1 MKINILKESK
11 IWVDDKIININQ
23 ATQICEKYGVDY
35 NNSYSDASKHKS
47 SGYNV
52 LVFLGYL
59 FIGIA
64 SIVLMSENWEEIP
77 KMLRTFALITIT
89 FGINIYASLI
99 YNSKPQKSIG
109 LFFLG
114 GLMYGVSIILIAQ
127 IYHLGE
133 HMPDGIFW
141 WAVGILPFVV
151 ITKNNYL
158 MLLTFVL
165 ATIWF
170 GVEFFEYDNTKLFYF
185 VFMAFSIYGVIKYPQ
200 NILNF
205 IVNLL
210 VIPIVLMI
218 VFIENYS
225 LEFGEYWLI
234 FLGLLFLIFNF
245 GFILQSLKNSKF
257 QIYSTVLKFIIIF
270 VIVVN
275 LMFLTYYYSWKE
287 AKLLSFHII
296 FSKDSVLIAGILFLI
311 GSSIATYYK
320 KYSALLWGGLFVLTA
335 ILQLFIANIEPIH
348 MQIIY
353 NLVFVIFA
361 ISLIIIGINT
371 FKSSYFF
378 LGVSLILLFAFIRYI
393 DLVGGYI
400 GTSILFM
407 VLAVIMLGSAK
418 YWRVSFVK

>member
-23 ATQICEKYGVDY
+23 ATQICEKYGIDY
-35 NNSYSDASKHKS
+35 NNAYNDASKHKS
-47 SGYNV
+47 SGYNA

-89 FGINIYASLI
+89 FGINIYASLN
-99 YNSKPQKSIG
+99 YNSKPQKSTG

-141 WAVGILPFVV
+141 WAMGILPFAV

-170 GVEFFEYDNTKLFYF
+170 GVEFFEYDNTKLFYLIF
-185 VFMAFSIYGVIKYPQ
+185 VAFSIYGVIKYPQ

-210 VIPIVLMI
+210 VIPITLMI
-218 VFIENYS
+218 IFIENYNFK
-225 LEFGEYWLI
+225 FGEYWVI

-245 GFILQSLKNSKF
+245 GFILQSLKDAKF
-257 QIYSTVLKFIIIF
+257 QIYSTILKFIIIF

-275 LMFLTYYYSWKE
+275 LMFLTYDYSWKDS
-287 AKLLSFHII
+287 KFISFHII
-296 FSKDSVLIAGILFLI
+296 FSKDATLIAGILFLI
-311 GSSIATYYK
+311 GSSIASYYK